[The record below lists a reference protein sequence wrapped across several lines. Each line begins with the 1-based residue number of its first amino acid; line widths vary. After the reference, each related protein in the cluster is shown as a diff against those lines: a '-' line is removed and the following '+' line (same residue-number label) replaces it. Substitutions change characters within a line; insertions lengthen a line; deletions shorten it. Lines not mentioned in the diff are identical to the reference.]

1 MTDAAA
7 HSAYRGHDGGM
18 QLGGLATG
26 APNLSQIVRIL
37 HPIQTRAPTS
47 RLHGRRW
54 RWYLGSQ
61 VSSGRG
67 YARVLPESWSM
78 PWWRPTRLPLVWLSL
93 VGDLTGSLVAGN
105 VYRYEDHVL
114 EPNVI
119 QYRRVGMW
127 TARDAPARVLVP
139 ARGDRVRL
147 RRQPPFLRRRG
158 RDRGPRARP
167 ALESQFSPSGR
178 RALPALARGHSG
190 RRRCSSPLA
199 LRASRFGA

>member
-1 MTDAAA
+1 
-7 HSAYRGHDGGM
+7 M

-26 APNLSQIVRIL
+26 ALNLFTKLSAFYSHPNSCANKPPPV
-37 HPIQTRAPTS
+37 
-47 RLHGRRW
+47 GRRW

-127 TARDAPARVLVP
+127 TARDAPARGSPGKPGASSVAIDLQLSRPRAERPGLVQVLVFRSATP
-139 ARGDRVRL
+139 D
-147 RRQPPFLRRRG
+147 PDPN
-158 RDRGPRARP
+158 PNP
-167 ALESQFSPSGR
+167 NPNPSPNHNPNPIPNPNPDPDPNPS
-178 RALPALARGHSG
+178 
-190 RRRCSSPLA
+190 RCSSST
-199 LRASRFGA
+199 RRTCRQ